1 MVYFFIHNSYIHSMF
16 PLWVENKEKQ
26 YRCDSYIG
34 VAVYGNGTDNLA
46 ISRLSAFIAVCTRR
60 KNVSAI
66 HWQMR

>member
-1 MVYFFIHNSYIHSMF
+1 MF

-34 VAVYGNGTDNLA
+34 VAVYGTDNLA

-60 KNVSAI
+60 
-66 HWQMR
+66 